1 MPVPGYTSHSYH
13 GVYRF
18 TPASPA
24 LYDVQHH
31 HKKLTCTAH
40 THPFDA
46 VSTSVTLEIH
56 RESAGRTCRTHV
68 PSVCAVL

>member
-18 TPASPA
+18 VPASPA

-56 RESAGRTCRTHV
+56 RESVGRTCRTLV
-68 PSVCAVL
+68 PSVCFVL

>member
-18 TPASPA
+18 MPASPA

-56 RESAGRTCRTHV
+56 RESAPHHPPLHAGD
-68 PSVCAVL
+68 PP